1 MTPSDIKDIIKGRA
15 AKPKVETESSDAIK
29 LEVGQQFLG
38 RLTGLFS
45 FDSKYKA
52 GEKVQGWEFETA
64 DGTKASITHRGNLV
78 YEIQR
83 SGAEIGDDVL
93 IERLPD
99 EETKNKRMAQTF
111 AVSAYPNDDL

>member
-1 MTPSDIKDIIKGRA
+1 MNGDIKDIIKGRA
-15 AKPKVETESSDAIK
+15 AKPKVEPESSDAIK

-52 GEKVQGWEFETA
+52 GEKVQGWEFDA
-64 DGTKASITHRGNLV
+64 NGTKASITHRGNLM

-83 SGAEIGDDVL
+83 SGAEVGDDVL

-111 AVSAYPNDDL
+111 AVSAYPSDDL